1 MTAEPLVLTTKRN
14 YWPVLLIAIPFA
26 AVLFGIFMVTVAL
39 WFPDDLVVDDYYK
52 DGMAINQ
59 NIDKQLLA
67 TELGVK
73 ASLVFLS
80 SERVVFKIENVIDNS
95 VQLALRH
102 VTDSERDQLIMLQA
116 GVTNEYV
123 ADGQILGMLKDKG
136 VWYLELSGQDERWK
150 VGRRIET
157 PIVDL
162 EINAG
167 G

>member
-1 MTAEPLVLTTKRN
+1 MSAEPVVLTTKRN
-14 YWPVLLIAIPFA
+14 YWPVVLIAIPFA

>member
-1 MTAEPLVLTTKRN
+1 MTAEPLVLKAKRN

-26 AVLFGIFMVTVAL
+26 AVIFGIFMVTVAL

-73 ASLVFLS
+73 ASLVLLS
-80 SERVVFKIENVIDNS
+80 PERVVFKIENLIDNT

-102 VTDSERDQLIMLQA
+102 VTDSDRDQVIMLQA
-116 GVTNEYV
+116 GATNEYA
-123 ADGQILGMLKDKG
+123 ADGQTLGMLNDKG

-157 PIVDL
+157 PVADL
-162 EINAG
+162 EINSG

>member
-1 MTAEPLVLTTKRN
+1 MTSESLEVTTKRN

-26 AVLFGIFMVTVAL
+26 AVIFGIFMVTVAL

-67 TELGVK
+67 TELGVR
-73 ASLVFLS
+73 ASLVS
-80 SERVVFKIENVIDNS
+80 ATDDNVVFRIDNVIDNS
-95 VQLALRH
+95 VQLAIRH
-102 VTDSERDQLIMLQA
+102 VTDSERDQTIMLLA
-116 GVTNEYV
+116 GEVNEYIAV
-123 ADGQILGMLKDKG
+123 DASLEMLNEKG

-157 PIVDL
+157 PIAEL
-162 EINAG
+162 EIIAG

>member
-1 MTAEPLVLTTKRN
+1 
-14 YWPVLLIAIPFA
+14 
-26 AVLFGIFMVTVAL
+26 
-39 WFPDDLVVDDYYK
+39 
-52 DGMAINQ
+52 
-59 NIDKQLLA
+59 
-67 TELGVK
+67 
-73 ASLVFLS
+73 LVFLS